1 MIAVTTPSL
10 TLSSEVADLK
20 RSVMRELLAL
30 AVDPQII
37 SLAGGLPASSLLP
50 LDDVRRCL
58 DDVLVQ
64 DGARA
69 LQYSPPYEPLR
80 QWIAEW
86 MQRRGVACIP
96 DEVFIT
102 GGAQQGLAILS
113 RLFLDRGDAA
123 VV

>member
-1 MIAVTTPSL
+1 MTAP
-10 TLSSEVADLK
+10 TLQLASEIADLK

-69 LQYSPPYEPLR
+69 LQYSPPFEPLR

-86 MQRRGVACIP
+86 MQRRGVA
-96 DEVFIT
+96 
-102 GGAQQGLAILS
+102 
-113 RLFLDRGDAA
+113 
-123 VV
+123 